1 MQTTEQPKTSRY
13 LQANSPIRCL
23 LPVCQKPFLG
33 TCVHANDGHFYCSRE
48 CAEDG
53 ERELPTA
60 KLEAVSRPQ
69 EIAVSVE
76 EDGEAYPKYQ

>member
-13 LQANSPIRCL
+13 LQANSPIQVPSAGVSKAIPWNVR
-23 LPVCQKPFLG
+23 PRQRW
-33 TCVHANDGHFYCSRE
+33 AFYCSRE

-60 KLEAVSRPQ
+60 KLEAVSRR
-69 EIAVSVE
+69 
-76 EDGEAYPKYQ
+76 KR